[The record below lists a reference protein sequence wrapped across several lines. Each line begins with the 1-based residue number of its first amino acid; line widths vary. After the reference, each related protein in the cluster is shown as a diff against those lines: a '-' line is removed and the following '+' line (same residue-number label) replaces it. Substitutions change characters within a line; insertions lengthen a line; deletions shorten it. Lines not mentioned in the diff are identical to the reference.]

1 MQYRSMPRT
10 PGEPLSLLGFG
21 CMRLPVL
28 EGDMRRIDEARAL
41 PLVRKAV
48 DLGVNYLDTAYPYHG
63 GESEPFVGRVL
74 KDGYRDKVRLA
85 TKLPVWLVQ
94 GERDWE
100 RLLDEQLKRLDT
112 DHIDNYL
119 LHALSAERWDT
130 ILRLHGLAA
139 LERAKADGRIRH
151 FGFSFHDALPVFK
164 TICDAY
170 DWDFCQIQYNF
181 LDEGYQA
188 GTEGLRHAADRG
200 IGIIAMEPLR
210 GGTLAVPQ
218 PGPVQAVWDRGGPR
232 RTPAQWALHWVW
244 SHPEVVTALSGMNAE
259 DQLLENLAAA
269 DAARA
274 GSLEPGEA
282 AQVEEVRAFYAAR
295 VKVPCTTCGY
305 CAPCPTGVSIPEVF
319 ANYNTGA
326 MFDRMKAASGM
337 YEMFLT
343 SSGHGGDRCAECGEC
358 EPKCPQ
364 AIPIRAMLKEAHA
377 ALTAARKA

>member
-1 MQYRSMPRT
+1 MQYRSFPRV

-21 CMRLPVL
+21 CMRLPVVG
-28 EGDMRRIDEARAL
+28 GDMKVIDEARAL
-41 PLVRKAV
+41 PLVRQAV
-48 DLGVNYLDTAYPYHG
+48 DRGVNYLDTAYPYHG

-74 KDGYRDKVRLA
+74 KDGYRAKVRLA
-85 TKLPVWLVQ
+85 TKLPTWLVRT
-94 GERDWE
+94 EADWE

-112 DHIDNYL
+112 DHIDFYL
-119 LHALSAERWDT
+119 LHALSAARWDT
-130 ILRLHGLAA
+130 VVRHRGLAA

-188 GTEGLRHAADRG
+188 GSEGLRYAADRD

-210 GGTLAVPQ
+210 GGTLATTQ
-218 PGPVQAVWDRGGPR
+218 PDAVQAVWDRGGER

-244 SHPEVVTALSGMNAE
+244 NHPEIVTTLSGMNAE
-259 DQLLENLAAA
+259 GQLHENLAAA

-274 GSLEPGEA
+274 GSLTPEA
-282 AQVEEVRAFYAAR
+282 LARVEEVRAFYAAR
-295 VKVPCTTCGY
+295 VRVPCTTCGY
-305 CAPCPTGVSIPEVF
+305 CAPCPTGVAIPEVF
-319 ANYNTGA
+319 SSYNTGA
-326 MFDRMKAASGM
+326 MFNTMKASASL
-337 YEMFLT
+337 YEMFQT
-343 SSGHGGDRCAECGEC
+343 GHTGDLCAACGEC

-364 AIPIRAMLKEAHA
+364 QIPIREKLAEAHA
-377 ALTAARKA
+377 ALMAAKA